1 MHGIWRT
8 REPDAPAA
16 PRMSSESV
24 ACVLSAAKV
33 SRMCPR
39 RGVLQCHV
47 SMRTRDT
54 SGYESADHGAT
65 RVRFDNAQAFAGAR
79 CCIDDIGL
87 E

>member
-1 MHGIWRT
+1 
-8 REPDAPAA
+8 
-16 PRMSSESV
+16 
-24 ACVLSAAKV
+24 
-33 SRMCPR
+33 
-39 RGVLQCHV
+39 
-47 SMRTRDT
+47 MRTRDT